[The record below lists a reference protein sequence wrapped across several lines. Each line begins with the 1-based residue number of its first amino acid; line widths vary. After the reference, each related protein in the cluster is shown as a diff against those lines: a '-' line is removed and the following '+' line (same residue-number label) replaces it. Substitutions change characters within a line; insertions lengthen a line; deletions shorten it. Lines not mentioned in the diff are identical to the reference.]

1 VFEVFADGPG
11 KLSPLPITAWGR
23 APHEAVVV
31 EPSRRRVYLTEDA
44 SNPTVL
50 LYPYIAQAFKADDDT
65 LEALA
70 VLTGDGSGLP
80 DLAYVTALGDQR
92 A

>member
-1 VFEVFADGPG
+1 
-11 KLSPLPITAWGR
+11 
-23 APHEAVVV
+23 
-31 EPSRRRVYLTEDA
+31 
-44 SNPTVL
+44 VL
-50 LYPYIAQAFKADDDT
+50 LYPYIAQALKADDGT

-70 VLTGDGSGLP
+70 VLNGSWLP

>member
-1 VFEVFADGPG
+1 
-11 KLSPLPITAWGR
+11 
-23 APHEAVVV
+23 
-31 EPSRRRVYLTEDA
+31 
-44 SNPTVL
+44 VL
-50 LYPYIAQAFKADDDT
+50 LYPYIAQALKADDDT